1 MPFSRDELI
10 EALGADNHAIA
21 MGLVRRRLDPMTE
34 MPLPIQQ
41 LKLLLLVCASP
52 RTTSQV
58 LSDML
63 GVGAATVSGLI
74 DRLVA
79 RGFLTRVPVPT
90 DRRVRLIEA
99 TGAGRQ
105 LAREVTS
112 FDHGHLSEI
121 VQELTTEEL
130 AALSVGMAAVRRAV
144 ERLPVV

>member
-10 EALGADNHAIA
+10 EALGTDNHAIA